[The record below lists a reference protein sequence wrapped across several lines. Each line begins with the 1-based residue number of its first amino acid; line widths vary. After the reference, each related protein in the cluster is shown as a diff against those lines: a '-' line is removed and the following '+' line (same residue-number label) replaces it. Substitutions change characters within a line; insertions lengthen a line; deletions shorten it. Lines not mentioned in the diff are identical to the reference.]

1 MRSRHTTSAVF
12 GTALLLA
19 VSPAFADTAPEQP
32 TQPIADVPVQAAA
45 QVIDVASG
53 AKLGRIDG
61 EDRDKNPG
69 TEQTT
74 VVLSKGHLV
83 LVTMEAVQ
91 EPNQGPVQCS
101 CSSYEMRPDGPPRLV
116 TAMKR
121 LTAYPNGNRTC
132 NHPKAATDEN
142 GNIVWM
148 FGSDTNS
155 NRPNTYAGILNEKC
169 EQLAAPQMVSIPRN
183 ANDGAPD
190 IAYVGAGKFI
200 AGYYSDGNNTA
211 PAPPFTCT
219 APGVCTALEGGDYS
233 VAMGLEVKPGALLP
247 TLERPWIKEVL
258 EVGTQKRPEIAMVAP
273 DRGLMCATKGPN
285 RPADDIECAL
295 FDTSNGTTVWK
306 AVVAKGNRD
315 KKVYYNQPSLTRI
328 SENKFALQ
336 VVESN
341 AMGKGTNMKGT
352 NLSHILLL
360 ERNGDSITVGN
371 ELVGAGAHQTHGS
384 LCAGSYGVSGNPAVA
399 VFTASPSGIGRAH
412 MQMVGFDQG
421 TKLFTVDKKA
431 DLWPTAYYGDS
442 GHLANWYGRNPMR
455 QGRDFLRCIGDV
467 PNPGY
472 HVEKGYLPDVKTFFV
487 GTVSGRKPGE
497 AKNGLYLSL
506 VPGQV
511 DKKVSPT
518 NPVPAGQTPTLD
530 PNAETPADAN
540 APAADSGCGC
550 TTVGGTTG
558 GTSALLGLLALGL
571 VVSLRRRKN

>member
-1 MRSRHTTSAVF
+1 MRTRHTTSAVF

-19 VSPAFADTAPEQP
+19 VSPVFADTAAPADQP
-32 TQPIADVPVQAAA
+32 AQPVTDVPVQAAA

-53 AKLGRIDG
+53 AKLGRMDG

-83 LVTMEAVQ
+83 LVTMESVE

-101 CSSYEMRPDGPPRLV
+101 CSSYEMRADGPPQLV
-116 TAMKR
+116 TSMKR
-121 LTAYPNGNRTC
+121 LTSYPNGNRTC
-132 NHPKAATDEN
+132 NHPKAAADEN

-190 IAYVGAGKFI
+190 IAYLGGGKFI
-200 AGYYSDGNNTA
+200 AGYYSDGNDTA
-211 PAPPFTCT
+211 AAPPFTCT

-233 VAMGLEVKPGALLP
+233 VAMGLQVNPGALLP
-247 TLERPWIKEVL
+247 TLTRPWIKEVL
-258 EVGTQKRPEIAMVAP
+258 EVGTQKRPEIAMVSP

-295 FDTSNGTTVWK
+295 FDTSNGATVWK
-306 AVVAKGNRD
+306 AVVAKGDRD
-315 KKVYYNQPSLTRI
+315 KKIYYNQPSLTRL
-328 SENKFALQ
+328 SDGKFALQ

-341 AMGKGTNMKGT
+341 AMGKGTNIKGT
-352 NLSHILLL
+352 NLSHIMLL
-360 ERNGDSITVGN
+360 ERNGDAITVGN
-371 ELVGAGAHQTHGS
+371 ELIGAGAHQTHGA
-384 LCAGSYGVSGNPAVA
+384 LCAGAYGTAGAPSVA

-412 MQMVGFDQG
+412 MQMVGFDQ
-421 TKLFTVDKKA
+421 KLFSVDKKA

-442 GHLANWYGRNPMR
+442 GHLSNWFGRNPMR

-467 PNPGY
+467 PNLGY
-472 HVEKGYLPDVKTFFV
+472 HVEKGYLPNVKSFFV

-497 AKNGLYLSL
+497 AKNGLYMSL

-511 DKKVSPT
+511 APT
-518 NPVPAGQTPTLD
+518 NPVPAGQAPDLD
-530 PNAETPADAN
+530 PNALGGGAAK
-540 APAADSGCGC
+540 PAADDSGCGC
-550 TTVGGTTG
+550 TTVGGNTAG
-558 GTSALLGLLALGL
+558 GTSALLGLVALGL
-571 VVSLRRRKN
+571 VVSIRRRKR

>member
-1 MRSRHTTSAVF
+1 MSAVF

-19 VSPAFADTAPEQP
+19 VSPVLADTAPPADQP
-32 TQPIADVPVQAAA
+32 TQPVTDVPVQAAA

-132 NHPKAATDEN
+132 NHPKAAADEN

-190 IAYVGAGKFI
+190 ITYLGGGKF
-200 AGYYSDGNNTA
+200 AAAYYSDGNNTA
-211 PAPPFTCT
+211 AAPPFTCS

-233 VAMGLEVKPGALLP
+233 VAMGLEVVPGALLP
-247 TLERPWIKEVL
+247 TLARPWIKEVL

-273 DRGLMCATKGPN
+273 DRALLCATKGPN

-295 FDTSNGTTVWK
+295 FDTANGTTVWK
-306 AVVAKGNRD
+306 AVVAKGDRD
-315 KKVYYNQPSLTRI
+315 KKIYYNQPSLTRI

-341 AMGKGTNMKGT
+341 AMGKGTNIKGT

-360 ERNGDSITVGN
+360 ERNGDTVTVGN
-371 ELVGAGAHQTHGS
+371 ELVGAGAHQTHGA
-384 LCAGSYGVSGNPAVA
+384 LCAGSYGVNGAPTVA

-412 MQMVGFDQG
+412 MQMVGFDQ
-421 TKLFTVDKKA
+421 TSKLFSVDKKA

-442 GHLANWYGRNPMR
+442 GHLSNWYGRNPMR

-472 HVEKGYLPDVKTFFV
+472 HVDKGYLPDVKTFFV

-497 AKNGLYLSL
+497 AKNGLTLSL

-511 DKKVSPT
+511 DKKVSPS
-518 NPVPAGQTPTLD
+518 NPVPAGEAPALD
-530 PNAETPADAN
+530 PNADTTAA
-540 APAADSGCGC
+540 AKPAADDSGCGC
-550 TTVGGTTG
+550 TTVGGTTAG
-558 GTSALLGLLALGL
+558 GTSALLGMLALGL
-571 VVSLRRRKN
+571 VVSLRRRKD